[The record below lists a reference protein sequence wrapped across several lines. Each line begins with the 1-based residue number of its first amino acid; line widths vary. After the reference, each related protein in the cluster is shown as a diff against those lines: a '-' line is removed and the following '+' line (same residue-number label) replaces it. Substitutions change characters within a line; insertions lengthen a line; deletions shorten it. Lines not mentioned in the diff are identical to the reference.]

1 MTMQMLLS
9 TIFLICTVS
18 FILWW
23 SLIDVPFALSPE
35 ITTDESSVEE
45 TAQSTSTTPID
56 AAEEAR
62 KIIESKNPFALDLS
76 EQGLTKVPDSVFE
89 KTDLESLNLSHN
101 TLSGALQAEV
111 RQLQNLKSLDLSAN
125 NFTGVPAE
133 IGQLKNLEVLNLSH
147 NQLTGLPYE
156 LGNLS
161 KLKILNLRGNNYSK
175 VDLAIIKERL
185 PKTTTIITD

>member
-23 SLIDVPFALSPE
+23 SLIDVPLALSPE